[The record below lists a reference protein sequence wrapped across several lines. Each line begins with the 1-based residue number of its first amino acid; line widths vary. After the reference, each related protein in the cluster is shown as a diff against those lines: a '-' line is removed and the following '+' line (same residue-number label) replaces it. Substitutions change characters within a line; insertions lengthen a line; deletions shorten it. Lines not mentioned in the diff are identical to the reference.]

1 MGNILFFL
9 KRKFLLFAST
19 LTVSTVL
26 TGCAISNRIGAPEGL
41 SQAGMGYVFVSM
53 VAVNKSYDPALNLG
67 LTPILNASFYPANN
81 PKKEEF
87 SAISKGPDPKDSV
100 AEVGGYRR
108 IVLIAVK
115 PGVYQMGKVE
125 GTLVGY
131 NKYMKHEVIDP
142 TALEVREGEILYAG
156 SIKIVTNVGKG
167 LFGQALPASGKI
179 TVGDDYKSD
188 LTLMTTFDPR
198 VKGFPT
204 SNGLL
209 KKLP

>member
-1 MGNILFFL
+1 MCI
-9 KRKFLLFAST
+9 RD
-19 LTVSTVL
+19 
-26 TGCAISNRIGAPEGL
+26 R
-41 SQAGMGYVFVSM
+41 
-53 VAVNKSYDPALNLG
+53 
-67 LTPILNASFYPANN
+67 
-81 PKKEEF
+81 
-87 SAISKGPDPKDSV
+87 
-100 AEVGGYRR
+100 
-108 IVLIAVK
+108 
-115 PGVYQMGKVE
+115 
-125 GTLVGY
+125 VGY

-179 TVGDDYKSD
+179 TVGDDYMSD